1 MAACKA
7 KQKGYR
13 TVARI
18 RKKLV
23 SRDYIVSNL
32 EKNGPFA
39 KEKDLFGLWDL
50 IAVHKKV
57 QLFIQSKTNKEI
69 GIRKLRKWITPY
81 TDFGKKHGSKC
92 VRYEIWNK
100 RDNKNFE
107 ILDCNTK
114 KRTIEQLQSVK
125 MKKKTNKNIEQNIKS
140 NKVGTSKKKSKLSK
154 EQEEELNKL
163 ILTHYF

>member
-18 RKKLV
+18 RKRLV

-57 QLFIQSKTNKEI
+57 HLFIQAKTNQKF
-69 GIRKLRKWITPY
+69 GIKKLRKWTNRY
-81 TDFGKKHGSKC
+81 TVFGIEHGSKY
-92 VRYEIWNK
+92 VKYEIWNK
-100 RDNKNFE
+100 LDRQHFE

-114 KRTIEQLQSVK
+114 KIRIEQL
-125 MKKKTNKNIEQNIKS
+125 
-140 NKVGTSKKKSKLSK
+140 
-154 EQEEELNKL
+154 
-163 ILTHYF
+163 